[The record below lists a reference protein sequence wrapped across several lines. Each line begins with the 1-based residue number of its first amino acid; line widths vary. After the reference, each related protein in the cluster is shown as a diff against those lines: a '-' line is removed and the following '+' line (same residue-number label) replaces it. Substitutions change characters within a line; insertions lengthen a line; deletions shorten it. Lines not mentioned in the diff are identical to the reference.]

1 MSGYLAYLFISTFL
15 PQYRHFELYVHEG
28 VTAVIILIAGML
40 ITGSTIKLIE
50 FRLRKSRKD
59 LFGISLIIRIVFYII
74 VLALVLSAFHISITG
89 ILAGSAIGGIV
100 LGLAIQTVAS
110 NLVASLFVTSTGT
123 IKYGEVVGINSWEWS
138 IDTTGKIVDIKTLF
152 SKMMTKD
159 NTVIHIPN
167 SALLGNSVM
176 TEYRIDQDRYL
187 YPVNATTNA
196 DVPAD
201 LIMQRFV
208 SKCNDKSYSIYLMSK
223 AGSTNNYLILINF
236 KEVDELNKKISEA
249 NLLLDRCYWEARSY
263 INSIGSNALLENNID
278 YQKFPVS
285 VTLNSDIPPSEIID
299 YAEKN
304 FADGRIKVLLSAKG
318 SGTNTYT
325 MLVETEHP
333 EGVDELTS
341 RVNIFMEHVYN
352 KLKEEKTV
360 TPFGNSG
367 KVDVAKKYIGKRVYV
382 IVLRE

>member
-352 KLKEEKTV
+352 KLKEEK
-360 TPFGNSG
+360 
-367 KVDVAKKYIGKRVYV
+367 K
-382 IVLRE
+382 